1 MSRKDNLKKR
11 IDALCQEL
19 GISDV
24 PYRDTST
31 ETQLNTM
38 IDELEAKLPGE
49 DESDDEI
56 TQDEEAGPETQT
68 SDIEDHAGGESN
80 EAANP
85 VQDQTEV
92 LVGVGDF
99 PPGASLND
107 ERVPQAKVNDE
118 GLIQVKVL
126 SSFQCQVGDHPK
138 LLKVGEEPYL
148 DEDTAMEAVEAGV
161 AVIIATL

>member
-11 IDALCQEL
+11 IDALCKEL

-56 TQDEEAGPETQT
+56 TQDDEAGPERQAPD
-68 SDIEDHAGGESN
+68 SQDHAGGESN
-80 EAANP
+80 EAAAP

-92 LVGVGDF
+92 LVGVGEL
-99 PPGASLND
+99 PPGESVND
-107 ERVPQAKVNDE
+107 ELVPQAKANDE

-126 SSFQCQVGDHPK
+126 SSFQCQVGGRPQ

-148 DEDTAMEAVEAGV
+148 DEDTATEAVEAGV
-161 AVIIATL
+161 AGIIATL